1 MTNAAMTNATH
12 SLIPVERLL
21 TPSRVKSYSACP
33 RRHHYSYTLGV
44 RSAVNGSAATR
55 FGTAAHA
62 AIEAYWRERA
72 ADTPLT
78 LTDEGHLVLWPSVE
92 SALADHFD
100 VVGEEAFI
108 RLRALVEL
116 YCASWNE
123 RAVEVLALERRF
135 ELPLLH
141 PQSRKPHPYYWLG
154 GKLDL
159 LLRLEDGRV
168 ALIDHKTTSSDPG
181 AGSDYRRRL
190 LLDPQPTIYLAGC
203 EALGNPAD
211 LVLYDVLVKPRE
223 ERLLA
228 TPADKRK
235 YTKDGKLYA
244 AQREHD
250 ESLDEFET
258 RVRTKIF
265 EHPSDYLTSFEV
277 PKPTTELAS
286 MQRNLWAIA
295 SEMLRV
301 EELGFARQNA
311 GACFD
316 YGGCEYLPVCTRE
329 ANIDDPRLYVR
340 VGPSPEL
347 TEAA

>member
-1 MTNAAMTNATH
+1 M

-21 TPSRVKSYSACP
+21 TPSRIKSYSACP
-33 RRHHYSYTLGV
+33 RRHYYAYTLGV
-44 RSAVNGSAATR
+44 RSASSGSAASR

-62 AIEAYWRERA
+62 AIETYWRERA
-72 ADTPLT
+72 AGAVAALDG
-78 LTDEGHLVLWPSVE
+78 DFVLRPAVE
-92 SALADHFD
+92 AVLADHFD
-100 VVGEEAFI
+100 VIGEEAFI
-108 RLRALVEL
+108 RLRALIEL
-116 YCASWNE
+116 YCASWDT
-123 RAVEVLALERRF
+123 RSVEVLAVERKF

-141 PQSRKPHPYYWLG
+141 PRSGKPHPHYWLG
-154 GKLDL
+154 GKIDL

-190 LLDPQPTIYLAGC
+190 LLDPQPTIYLAGV
-203 EALGNPAD
+203 EALGHPAD
-211 LVLYDVLVKPRE
+211 LVMYDVLVKPRE

-228 TPADKRK
+228 TPTEKRR

-250 ESLDEFET
+250 ESIDEFES
-258 RVRTKIF
+258 RIRTKVF
-265 EHPSDYLTSFEV
+265 ENPSDYLVTFEV
-277 PKPTTELAS
+277 PKPNAELSA

-295 SEMLRV
+295 SELLRV

-329 ANIDDPRLYVR
+329 ASIDDPRLYVR

>member
-1 MTNAAMTNATH
+1 MSPTTNI
-12 SLIPVERLL
+12 IPVERLL

-33 RRHHYSYTLGV
+33 RRHHYAYTLGA
-44 RSAVNGSAATR
+44 RSVSSGSAATR

-62 AIEAYWRERA
+62 AIESYWHERA
-72 ADTPLT
+72 ANTEIA

-92 SALADHFD
+92 TALADHFD
-100 VVGEEAFI
+100 VLGEEAFV
-108 RLRALVEL
+108 RLRALIEL
-116 YCASWNE
+116 YCATWNE
-123 RAVEVLALERRF
+123 RAVEVLAIERRF
-135 ELPLLH
+135 EMPLLH
-141 PQSRKPHPYYWLG
+141 PRSGKPHPYYWLG
-154 GKLDL
+154 GKIDL
-159 LLRLEDGRV
+159 LLRLDDGRV

-190 LLDPQPTIYLAGC
+190 LLDPQPTIYLAGV
-203 EALGNPAD
+203 ETLGHTAD

-228 TPADKRK
+228 TPEEKRK
-235 YTKDGKLYA
+235 YTKEGKLYA

-250 ESLDEFET
+250 ESLDEFEA
-258 RVRTKIF
+258 RIRTKVF
-265 EHPSDYLTSFEV
+265 ENPSDYFVSFEV
-277 PKPTTELAS
+277 PKPSAELTS

-295 SEMLRV
+295 SELLRV
-301 EELGFARQNA
+301 EEMGFARQNA

-329 ANIDDPRLYVR
+329 ASIDDPRLYVR

>member
-1 MTNAAMTNATH
+1 MSH
-12 SLIPVERLL
+12 LIPVERLL

-44 RSAVNGSAATR
+44 RSASTGSSATR
-55 FGTAAHA
+55 FGSAAHA
-62 AIEAYWRERA
+62 AIETYWRERA
-72 ADTPLT
+72 SGAEPLADH
-78 LTDEGHLVLWPSVE
+78 DGYLVLWPSVE
-92 SALADHFD
+92 AALADWFD

-108 RLRALVEL
+108 RLHALVEL
-116 YCASWNE
+116 YCASWNA
-123 RAVEVLALERRF
+123 RAVEVLAIERRF

-141 PQSRKPHPYYWLG
+141 PRSRKPHPYFWLG

-203 EALGNPAD
+203 DVIGHPAD
-211 LVLYDVLVKPRE
+211 LVLYDVLVKPGE

-228 TPADKRK
+228 TPAEKRR
-235 YTKDGKLYA
+235 YTKDGKLYS

-250 ESLDEFET
+250 ESLEDYEA
-258 RVRTKIF
+258 RVRSKVF
-265 EHPSDYLTSFEV
+265 ESPAKYFVTFEV
-277 PKPTTELAS
+277 PKPDAELAA
-286 MQRNLWAIA
+286 MQSNLWAIA
-295 SEMLRV
+295 SELLRV

-329 ANIDDPRLYVR
+329 ASIDDPRLYVR

>member
-1 MTNAAMTNATH
+1 MSAVTAARDFDV
-12 SLIPVERLL
+12 PVERLL

-33 RRHHYSYTLGV
+33 RRHYYSYTLGV
-44 RSAVNGSAATR
+44 RSSGGAPAAR

-72 ADTPLT
+72 ADAPMLE
-78 LTDEGHLVLWPSVE
+78 DADGHPVLWPSVE
-92 SALADHFD
+92 SALADWFD
-100 VVGEEAFI
+100 AIGEEAFV
-108 RLRALVEL
+108 RLRALIEL
-116 YCASWNE
+116 YCASWNS
-123 RAVEVLALERRF
+123 RAVEVLAIEQKF
-135 ELPLLH
+135 QLPLLH
-141 PQSRKPHPYYWLG
+141 PRSRKPHPYYSLG

-203 EALGNPAD
+203 EVIGHPAD
-211 LVLYDVLVKPRE
+211 LVLYDVLVKPGE
-223 ERLLA
+223 KRLLA
-228 TPADKRK
+228 TPPEKRT
-235 YTKDGKLYA
+235 YTKDGKLHA
-244 AQREHD
+244 KQREAD
-250 ESLDEFET
+250 ESMDDFEA
-258 RVRTKIF
+258 RVRASVF
-265 EHPSDYLTSFEV
+265 GSPADYLVSFEV
-277 PKPTTELAS
+277 PKPSTELAA
-286 MQRNLWAIA
+286 MQANLWAIA

-316 YGGCEYLPVCTRE
+316 YGGCEYLAVCTRE
-329 ANIDDPRLYVR
+329 ASIDDPRLYVR